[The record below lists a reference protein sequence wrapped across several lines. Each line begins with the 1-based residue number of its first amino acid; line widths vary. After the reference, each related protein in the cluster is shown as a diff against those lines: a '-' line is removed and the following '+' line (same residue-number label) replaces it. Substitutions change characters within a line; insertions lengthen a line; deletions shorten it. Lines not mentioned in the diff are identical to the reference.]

1 MKIINKVVSIA
12 NNKTL
17 RNGSLFTL
25 FSFLNQGIGFFIML
39 IMGRYVLPDSYGK
52 LSLFTTIIQLLSIFI
67 CLGTNG
73 IIAVDFFKHKKEYIQ
88 RLVNVVMLSALGV
101 YAVMLLL
108 VLTLPTQL
116 ERIVGIDAQY
126 QLYAISVCLFQIVS
140 AVILD
145 IWRLEEKVTTYGLY
159 SCSSTVSNL
168 VLTFVFVACL
178 HWDWQGRVYANVL
191 TCLVFFIIGLYFLIK
206 KKYLVWVLPSK
217 AQWKESLKFGVPLI
231 PHSMSFWMRQGMDRY
246 VINLFL
252 NHAAVGLFSF
262 ASNLGN
268 IVQII
273 GFSFNASNSV
283 HIYQLL
289 STDAPDKVAKLNKEC
304 RYLVMLYTLIAF
316 AIFAGGAIL
325 TPIIFPK
332 YAGSVKYLLPLCIG
346 GMLQCYYLV
355 YVNIL
360 FFYKTTKLLM
370 YITFSSSLIHVGLSF
385 WLTRYGV
392 MYTSCVMVIS
402 NLLIFIGV
410 YIYSRQVLHK
420 FNNNVSKIE

>member
-1 MKIINKVVSIA
+1 MIINIIKRLYS
-12 NNKTL
+12 NKTVL
-17 RNGSLFTL
+17 NGSLFTL
-25 FSFLNQGIGFFIML
+25 FSFLNQGISFFIML

-52 LSLFTTIIQLLSIFI
+52 LSLFTTIVQLLSIFI

-73 IIAVDFFKHKKEYIQ
+73 IIGVDFFKENKGYIQ
-88 RLVNVVMLSALGV
+88 HLVIVVLLSAIGV
-101 YAVMLLL
+101 YATILIMVIAF
-108 VLTLPTQL
+108 PTQL
-116 ERIVGIDAQY
+116 ERTMGIDSQY
-126 QLYAISVCLFQIVS
+126 QFYAITVCLFQIVS
-140 AVILD
+140 SIILNV
-145 IWRLEEKVTTYGLY
+145 WRLEEEVMSYGIY
-159 SCSSTVSNL
+159 SCLSTVSNL

-178 HWDWQGRVYANVL
+178 RWDWQGRVYANVI
-191 TCLVFFIIGLYFLIK
+191 TCLVFFVIAIYFLIK
-206 KKYLVWVLPSK
+206 KKYLVLAKPTLG
-217 AQWKESLKFGVPLI
+217 QWKESLSFGIPLI

-289 STDAPDKVAKLNKEC
+289 SSDAPDKVAKLNKEC
-304 RYLVMLYTLIAF
+304 RYLVTLYTVVAF
-316 AIFAGGAIL
+316 AIFLGGAML
-325 TPIIFPK
+325 TPLIFPK

-360 FFYKTTKLLM
+360 FFYKATKLLM
-370 YITFSSSLIHVGLSF
+370 YITFGSSLIHVGLSF

-392 MYTSCVMVIS
+392 MYTSCIMMVS

-410 YIYSRQVLHK
+410 YIYSRKVLQK
-420 FNNNVSKIE
+420 FNKPI